1 MIAGSAQEVVAHV
14 TVWPTH
20 APAAVLATPA
30 GELAIKCSS
39 EELKPI
45 ALQALERLAMMLQV
59 RVSGSC

>member
-1 MIAGSAQEVVAHV
+1 MVAHV